1 MKRNKF
7 MKVYEF
13 KCGNCGSRK
22 YEKEN
27 EHIYKCVY
35 CGYQEEVYLQEKNN
49 TDELEANQQA
59 LEQQIDELREELEE
73 RNERIDR
80 STIIE
85 LIVTIVFGQAGIH
98 RFMKGKIIT
107 GLLYLFTGGLF
118 GLGWLGD
125 IIKCAS
131 RLSSGDRRDRR

>member
-1 MKRNKF
+1 
-7 MKVYEF
+7 MKVYKF
-13 KCGNCGSRK
+13 KCKNCGSIK

-35 CGYQEEVYLQEKNN
+35 CGYKEEVYLKEENN
-49 TDELEANQQA
+49 TEELEANQQA
-59 LEQQIDELREELEE
+59 LEQQIDELREEIAIRDE
-73 RNERIDR
+73 RQHR
-80 STIIE
+80 SATIE
-85 LIVTIVFGQAGIH
+85 LIVTIVFGQMGLH

-125 IIKCAS
+125 IIKCAARFGGS
-131 RLSSGDRRDRR
+131 DRRYRR